1 MANAVDRIVFWI
13 SLAAISVAVVLFGVH
28 TVPNPNITW
37 DEAGQYWMSQGGS
50 FGTLWD
56 APRAGLLEGLKLGR
70 AGEILDPIGFTS
82 LLAGWVAVFGPAP
95 ATLRALP
102 FVFFLATLVVSY
114 VLGRK
119 VLGLPR
125 SVSLILPAAILTTYV
140 STQWATE
147 VRPYSF
153 ELLGV
158 VVAVVAAIRY
168 VQRPGWLRMTG
179 LVAALALFCVGSRYS
194 FAVAAAAAMLT
205 VLLVMWRSRQLRSH
219 VVEVVAG
226 LVVMGLLAFF
236 LVWNVGLLDGGKR
249 VWAEYLP
256 NVIRVESISDL
267 ESMRMLLQINF
278 VYGWHKLTGAFVV
291 LGLLGWV
298 ILRLRT
304 RVAWLSGLGRALSTQ
319 VLAWL
324 PAWLFVVLYEVL
336 YALANQ
342 IGGPQW
348 NAEHRHSI
356 GLIGAAIVSGFG
368 LLVLGRCVIVGVWSP
383 VAARWPSRWRTATS
397 VAGQVVAVAVLAGLT
412 AMAVSHF
419 SSFRRTD
426 IETLGVSVP
435 TRVAS
440 AVAGFDKVRWLSDI
454 QLYPSLRYLVKDSG
468 VPLGDLSIP
477 SATAFGEYGHNP
489 DELTLWLAEAGA
501 CQPGEVTAV
510 LVANSA
516 ETNAPVFEAVTPA
529 LVDEGCSVE
538 VVPLSDVESMLLV
551 R

>member
-1 MANAVDRIVFWI
+1 MTNGVDRIVFWVA
-13 SLAAISVAVVLFGVH
+13 LVAISVAVVLFGVH

-37 DEAGQYWMSQGGS
+37 DEAGQYWMSQGAG
-50 FGTLWD
+50 FGTVWEE
-56 APRAGLLEGLKLGR
+56 APQGLLTGLELGR
-70 AGEILDPIGFTS
+70 AGLILDPIGFTS
-82 LLAGWVAVFGPAP
+82 ILAGWVGLFGAAP

-102 FVFFLATLVVSY
+102 FVFFLATLVVSF
-114 VLGRK
+114 VLGRQ
-119 VLGLPR
+119 VLRLPR
-125 SVSLILPAAILTTYV
+125 SVSLILPAAILTTYI

-158 VVAVVAAIRY
+158 VVAATGVIRY
-168 VQRPGWLRMTG
+168 VQRPGWLRMVG
-179 LVAALALFCVGSRYS
+179 LVAALALFCVASRYS

-205 VLLVMWRSRQLRSH
+205 VVIVMWRSRQLRAH
-219 VVEVVAG
+219 VLEVVTG
-226 LVVMGLLAFF
+226 VVVMGLVAFF

-256 NVIRVESISDL
+256 NVIRVESISDI

-278 VYGWHKLTGAFVV
+278 VYGWHKLTGAF
-291 LGLLGWV
+291 LLLGIVAW
-298 ILRLRT
+298 IALRLRR
-304 RVAWLSGLGRALSTQ
+304 RVRWLSGLGDALSRD

-324 PAWLFVVLYEVL
+324 PAWLFVLLYEVL

-356 GLIGAAIVSGFG
+356 GLTGAAIVSGFG
-368 LLVLGRCVIVGVWSP
+368 LLVLGRCVLAGVWSP
-383 VAARWPSRWRTATS
+383 AAARWPSSWRTTTS
-397 VAGQVVAVAVLAGLT
+397 ILGQVVGVVVLGALT
-412 AMAVSHF
+412 AMTVSHF

-426 IETLGVSVP
+426 IETLGITVP

-440 AVAGFDKVRWLSDI
+440 AVAGVDDVRWLSDI
-454 QLYPSLRYLVKDSG
+454 QLYPSLRYLVQDSG

-477 SATAFGEYGHNP
+477 SATAFGDYGHNP
-489 DELTLWLAEAGA
+489 EELTAWLAEAGL
-501 CQPGEVTAV
+501 CEPGRVTAV

-516 ETNAPVFEAVTPA
+516 EFNAPVYSAVTPG
-529 LVDEGCSVE
+529 LVDQGCSVE
-538 VVPLSDVESMLLV
+538 IVPLSDVESMLLV